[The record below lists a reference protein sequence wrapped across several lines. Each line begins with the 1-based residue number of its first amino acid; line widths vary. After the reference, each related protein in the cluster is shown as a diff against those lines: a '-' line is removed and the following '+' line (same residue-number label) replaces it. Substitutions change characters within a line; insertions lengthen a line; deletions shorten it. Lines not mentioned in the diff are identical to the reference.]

1 MSCDGTFSLYELRG
15 AIDWLRGVSVDGAE
29 LKMIDEQ
36 EPGFN
41 PNTNPTDCD
50 GRPLEPGDYE
60 VRRGGQVQLAT
71 VFEDD
76 ACELLVRFA
85 GSERT
90 QRVDE
95 CAKHVSWSRITPS
108 EQTA

>member
-1 MSCDGTFSLYELRG
+1 MS
-15 AIDWLRGVSVDGAE
+15 
-29 LKMIDEQ
+29 DEE

-41 PNTNPTDCD
+41 PNVKPIDND
-50 GRPLEPGDYE
+50 GRSIEPGEYE
-60 VRRGGQVQLAT
+60 VRRGGQSMLAT
-71 VFEDD
+71 VFESE

-85 GSERT
+85 GSDRT

-95 CAKHVSWSRITPS
+95 CARHISWTRIAIN